1 MVRYLIGIDLGTTN
15 SALAYVDLQRA
26 PHRGATARVDVK
38 PFPVPQLVA
47 PGDVQERPLLPSFLY
62 LPGPHDLPAG
72 AVALPWDPARSS
84 VVGEF
89 ARNHGGKVPG
99 RLVSSAKSWL
109 CHPGV
114 DRSAGLLPWSAVNAD
129 AGIVACMQRWV
140 AQRGN
145 LDTAGEFVRAASQI
159 ELDLVARL
167 NDRFICIRKTAKG
180 WTPATEA
187 DAIKQQT
194 PELFDG
200 YAKPDRILVRPEAWR
215 RYANGVDP
223 SEVARHFHE
232 RGILIADDNGISRTE
247 QVIGTIGRFYVLS
260 RAALTPLTPNT
271 TFGDA

>member
-1 MVRYLIGIDLGTTN
+1 MRRQHGAVGRDWQRYLVELSPDKIKADLDRHREAFLTLPEVVAVTEKAHPQVKAVVN
-15 SALAYVDLQRA
+15 RFALYA
-26 PHRGATARVDVK
+26 
-38 PFPVPQLVA
+38 
-47 PGDVQERPLLPSFLY
+47 
-62 LPGPHDLPAG
+62 
-72 AVALPWDPARSS
+72 ALRMAI
-84 VVGEF
+84 E
-89 ARNHGGKVPG
+89 
-99 RLVSSAKSWL
+99 
-109 CHPGV
+109 
-114 DRSAGLLPWSAVNAD
+114 AGLLPWSAVNAD

-145 LDTAGEFVRAASQI
+145 LDTAGELVRAASQI
-159 ELDLVARL
+159 ELDLVARV
-167 NDRFICIRKTAKG
+167 NDRFIRIHKTAKG

-232 RGILIADDNGISRTE
+232 RGILIADDNGMSRTE

-260 RAALTPLTPNT
+260 RAVLTPLTPNT